1 MTNKGRKKKTVC
13 WPAEL
18 NKWQS
23 TELNCVWWHHIN
35 LSIRAWAPFFS
46 CVFISVFWV
55 CVQTNISCSL
65 VGIICCVSHSHNRRV
80 QMLNLRR
87 EFLLTANIF
96 IIVSSFWHC
105 SEWGIF
111 FFFRKF
117 PNKIK
122 SDLGPLYIDHNISFI
137 KGGHKNISLRLRL
150 IISRKLFCAAFTACF
165 ESGWLKPGSTA
176 KWCISN
182 NDWTSVTCI

>member
-1 MTNKGRKKKTVC
+1 MTNKDRKKKTVC

-23 TELNCVWWHHIN
+23 TKLNCLWWHHIN

-46 CVFISVFWV
+46 CVFISVV
-55 CVQTNISCSL
+55 CVQSNISCSL

-105 SEWGIF
+105 SKWGIF
-111 FFFRKF
+111 FGSLYTVYRSQHIFHKRRAQ
-117 PNKIK
+117 KIYHFDWDWLLAESYSVLHSLLVLK
-122 SDLGPLYIDHNISFI
+122 VVDWSLALQQSGVFLIMTGHRLHVFNII
-137 KGGHKNISLRLRL
+137 LMGTL
-150 IISRKLFCAAFTACF
+150 
-165 ESGWLKPGSTA
+165 
-176 KWCISN
+176 
-182 NDWTSVTCI
+182 TS